1 MNKIEMMSF
10 FQRPIVIKVLI
21 LILLALVFAA
31 YLRPEMMVDVANTL
45 LTLCGW

>member
-1 MNKIEMMSF
+1 MLSF
-10 FQRPIVIKVLI
+10 FQRPIVIKIVVLV
-21 LILLALVFAA
+21 LLALVFAA

>member
-1 MNKIEMMSF
+1 MSKIEMMSF
-10 FQRPIVIKVLI
+10 FQRPIVIKVLV
-21 LILLALVFAA
+21 LALLALVFAT

>member
-1 MNKIEMMSF
+1 MMSF
-10 FQRPIVIKVLI
+10 FKRPIVIKALI
-21 LILLALVFAA
+21 LIVLALVFAA

>member
-1 MNKIEMMSF
+1 MSLL
-10 FQRPIVIKVLI
+10 QRPIVIKVVI
-21 LILLALVFAA
+21 LGLLALVFTA

>member
-1 MNKIEMMSF
+1 MSKIMKMSF
-10 FQRPIVIKVLI
+10 FQRPMVIGVLI
-21 LILLALVFAA
+21 IVLLALVFAA